1 MRGAL
6 LGCCGRII
14 GSKCIAVTEKDS
26 PRDEVRVEA
35 TDRGTL
41 NALARL
47 EALSIRVF
55 WREVKHDAID
65 PITAY
70 SQIDLFIWAS
80 DRFL

>member
-1 MRGAL
+1 M
-6 LGCCGRII
+6 
-14 GSKCIAVTEKDS
+14 AVTENAT

-41 NALARL
+41 NALGRL

-55 WREVKHDAID
+55 WREMKHDAID
-65 PITAY
+65 PITANSLIY
-70 SQIDLFIWAS
+70 LSIWAS